1 MTYKKEND
9 EMEIIIDGNK
19 IDFTPNTSE
28 TVYDFLI
35 NKIRDFIPKNM
46 VIKEIFLDDKKYD
59 DLMIDDEKAKT
70 FKLTSNGTLKINTMT
85 SDELVMQSLNSI
97 ESYFS
102 DLLKNLGKVADL
114 LREGNDKEGFTD
126 FAADL
131 KGIGAFVQV
140 MDKIALFL
148 NIDYSTYKYK
158 ERSIKDYFDDTEK
171 LLSNILETQKT
182 LDYVMLADLI
192 DFEMEPLIKTWKEVI
207 LTLKSDIGNGK

>member
-1 MTYKKEND
+1 
-9 EMEIIIDGNK
+9 MEIIIDGNK
-19 IDFTPNTSE
+19 IDFIPDTSE
-28 TVYDFLI
+28 TIYDFLI
-35 NKIRDFIPKNM
+35 SKIRNFIPKNM

-59 DLMIDDEKAKT
+59 DLMIDDEKAKA

-85 SDELVMQSLNSI
+85 SHELVMQSLGSI

-158 ERSIKDYFDDTEK
+158 ERNIKDYFDDTEK

-207 LTLKSDIGNGK
+207 LTLKNDIRNESRK

>member
-1 MTYKKEND
+1 
-9 EMEIIIDGNK
+9 MEIIIDGNK

-114 LREGNDKEGFTD
+114 LREGNDKEGFTG

>member
-1 MTYKKEND
+1 
-9 EMEIIIDGNK
+9 MEIIIDGNK
-19 IDFTPNTSE
+19 IDFKPNASE
-28 TVYDFLI
+28 TIYDFLI
-35 NKIRDFIPKNM
+35 NKIRNFIPKNM
-46 VIKEIFLDDKKYD
+46 VIKEIFLDDTKYD
-59 DLMIDDEKAKT
+59 DLMIDDEKAKA

-85 SDELVMQSLNSI
+85 SHELVMQSLNSI

-158 ERSIKDYFDDTEK
+158 ERNIKDYFDDTEK
-171 LLSNILETQKT
+171 LLS
-182 LDYVMLADLI
+182 
-192 DFEMEPLIKTWKEVI
+192 
-207 LTLKSDIGNGK
+207 